1 MGLAHLST
9 HISSLILTGIV
20 GSGSDNVVGRPK
32 SSRLT
37 AAVRVKMVALR
48 CVHIRSVTTA
58 DCNGEV
64 VGIFITVRAL

>member
-48 CVHIRSVTTA
+48 
-58 DCNGEV
+58 
-64 VGIFITVRAL
+64 